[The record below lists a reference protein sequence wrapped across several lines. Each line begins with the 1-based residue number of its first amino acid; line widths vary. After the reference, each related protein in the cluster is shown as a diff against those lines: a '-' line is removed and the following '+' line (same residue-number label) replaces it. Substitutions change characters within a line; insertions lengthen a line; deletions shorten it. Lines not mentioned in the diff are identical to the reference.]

1 MYININIDTHIKMI
15 ISINI
20 MREVGALPE
29 DPSREGC
36 GVGNPEKSNATCR

>member
-1 MYININIDTHIKMI
+1 MDIEIEIDIDI
-15 ISINI
+15 DL
-20 MREVGALPE
+20 REVGALPE